1 MGNMKDLNSA
11 HHCSS
16 SFFWRIVP
24 RYERITARNHGQIV
38 GILSQAGYHQ
48 GWSALA
54 QNLIH
59 FWSVDTPPEN
69 KHSCR
74 PVEELMGDDD
84 PKHIICSHWKP
95 KKCGWF
101 IISQNFCRG
110 SKRLVFYQKLGQF
123 DWIFSS
129 TTHWKSNSAAG
140 QPRMVPTVW
149 HRKNGGG
156 KQGEKTW
163 PTKDCA
169 AHVHRVVLRR
179 YHAVCISMV
188 SDDGW
193 YGQQFY
199 FIWCLLNIYLNLC

>member
-84 PKHIICSHWKP
+84 PKHNLFP
-95 KKCGWF
+95 
-101 IISQNFCRG
+101 
-110 SKRLVFYQKLGQF
+110 LETQKM
-123 DWIFSS
+123 
-129 TTHWKSNSAAG
+129 
-140 QPRMVPTVW
+140 RMVHNLPKFLQRFEEVGFLPKIGPIGLDILFNPLGNRTLPLANPEW
-149 HRKNGGG
+149 WPQYGT
-156 KQGEKTW
+156 EKTG
-163 PTKDCA
+163 
-169 AHVHRVVLRR
+169 VV
-179 YHAVCISMV
+179 
-188 SDDGW
+188 
-193 YGQQFY
+193 
-199 FIWCLLNIYLNLC
+199 